1 MRYRIEQRIE
11 TLAHN
16 AVIKDG
22 RMEAEFRVGSVRY
35 AHWDFRQHSSWLS
48 DYWLADAAIEA
59 ND

>member
-16 AVIKDG
+16 AVMKDG

-35 AHWDFRQHSSWLS
+35 AHWDFHQSSAWLA
-48 DYWLADAAIEA
+48 DYWL
-59 ND
+59 